1 MLRRLTAL
9 FLACFLLLSVPAALA
24 DDLLDAVMKN
34 GAVVI
39 ATEGAWAPWTYHDFD
54 TDELVGFDVEVARA
68 IAAQL
73 GVAADFR
80 ECPWESIFMGIDSK
94 MYDIAANGVEITAER
109 AEKYDF
115 SLPYA
120 YLRTALIVRAD
131 NDGIQ
136 AFEDLSGKRTANSA
150 GSTYALTAEAYGA
163 ETVVVST
170 LAQTLDLV
178 ISGAADA
185 TLNAELSF
193 YDYMKEHPD
202 APLKIAAL
210 SAEASEVAIPVRK
223 GAENASFLAALDAA
237 IQQLRADGTL
247 KGISEKYFQT
257 DITAI
262 NE

>member
-1 MLRRLTAL
+1 MKRIMAVLAACAAVLSLTGCAKKEKIVGTWKIDWILVQPEQNGESDYADRETNASL
-9 FLACFLLLSVPAALA
+9 FESEQSYYKFNQDGTAVHHMEDGGGAMDVKGTWTKDA
-24 DDLLDAVMKN
+24 DGNYYLFCH
-34 GAVVI
+34 
-39 ATEGAWAPWTYHDFD
+39 P
-54 TDELVGFDVEVARA
+54 TDVR
-68 IAAQL
+68 
-73 GVAADFR
+73 
-80 ECPWESIFMGIDSK
+80 
-94 MYDIAANGVEITAER
+94 
-109 AEKYDF
+109 
-115 SLPYA
+115 
-120 YLRTALIVRAD
+120 IVRAD

-150 GSTYALTAEAYGA
+150 GSTYAQLAESYGA
-163 ETVVVST
+163 TTDTVST

-178 ISGAADA
+178 LAGRVDA